1 MSDKTPILKDQ
12 AYDIAKDSVMLYL
25 PAAAVL
31 YSALAAIWSL
41 PFAPE
46 VTGTVAAVVVFLGVV
61 LKVSAKRYEENTD
74 GYFVA
79 NDPNPMEETFRTE
92 FTKNPFE
99 LANKGVVRLRVVDYL
114 DTPEKES
121 DAA

>member
-1 MSDKTPILKDQ
+1 MSEKTPILKDQ
-12 AYDIAKDSVMLYL
+12 AYDIAKDTVQLYL
-25 PAAAVL
+25 PAFAVL
-31 YSALAAIWSL
+31 YSALAAIWNF

-61 LKVSAKRYEENTD
+61 LKVSAKRYEKDTD

-92 FTKNPFE
+92 FTKNPFD
-99 LANKGVVRLRVVDYL
+99 LADKGVVRLKVVDYL
-114 DTPEKES
+114 GTEEKKA